1 MTNFRRVMATIAFCV
16 AMLMLLLT
24 IGAPRASADSVFD
37 LTSGNSALTGFA
49 GPYAVVDVHLDS
61 STVATITFTS
71 LTNAGDIY
79 LLGDGGTVGVN
90 VNATSFVLG
99 FITGSNAGT
108 GFTPGILTD
117 GGSNNVD
124 GEGVFNQTIDSF
136 DGFTHSSDTVSF
148 TLTNTGGTWA
158 SAANVLVANADGFDA
173 AAHIF
178 VTSFPADQA
187 NGAIATGFAGE
198 SAGPVTAPEPS
209 SLALLLTGLVG
220 FAARRRKL
228 LA

>member
-1 MTNFRRVMATIAFCV
+1 MVSPGPGYAVLHRLCVLLFSLSLDGGWNGHRSAVFRRGTSPPVLVGQLSGGYYHMTNFRRVMATIAFCV

-79 LLGDGGTVGVN
+79 LLGDGGKVGVN

-108 GFTPGILTD
+108 GF
-117 GGSNNVD
+117 
-124 GEGVFNQTIDSF
+124 
-136 DGFTHSSDTVSF
+136 
-148 TLTNTGGTWA
+148 
-158 SAANVLVANADGFDA
+158 
-173 AAHIF
+173 
-178 VTSFPADQA
+178 
-187 NGAIATGFAGE
+187 
-198 SAGPVTAPEPS
+198 
-209 SLALLLTGLVG
+209 
-220 FAARRRKL
+220 
-228 LA
+228 